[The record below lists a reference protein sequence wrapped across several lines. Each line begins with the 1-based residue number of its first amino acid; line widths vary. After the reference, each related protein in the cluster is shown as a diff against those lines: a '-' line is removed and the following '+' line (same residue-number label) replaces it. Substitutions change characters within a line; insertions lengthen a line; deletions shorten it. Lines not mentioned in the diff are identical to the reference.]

1 MNITLFTY
9 MFNKGEVLSG
19 FLDYNNK
26 LEAHRSKYHLYTKQS
41 NSSMMFTVMDK
52 CHMNWGMLMLLQN
65 SVFWILLMKGFLVET
80 SVWFICARKSD
91 PNPPKIA
98 VRCYEMDEVSDYRKK
113 MKDKVLG
120 SPSSCFDRCAMFLK
134 LLTLDLTPAAPQFLR
149 QVTLA
154 DSYSVDFPWL
164 LSWGN
169 WIVLLDFLLL

>member
-1 MNITLFTY
+1 
-9 MFNKGEVLSG
+9 MFSKGGVLSG

-26 LEAHRSKYHLYTKQS
+26 LEAHRSKYHLYTKQM
-41 NSSMMFTVMDK
+41 NSSMMFAVMDK
-52 CHMNWGMLMLLQN
+52 VIWIEGC
-65 SVFWILLMKGFLVET
+65 SCCFKTDFWILLMKTFLVEI
-80 SVWFICARKSD
+80 SIWFICAHKSD
-91 PNPPKIA
+91 FNPPKIA

-120 SPSSCFDRCAMFLK
+120 SLSSCFKQVYHMFLK
-134 LLTLDLTPAAPQFLR
+134 LLTLDLTPAVPQLLS

-169 WIVLLDFLLL
+169 WIVLLDFLPL